1 MGGFLRKQASMTTR
15 RIVTAVCLA
24 MMIAAPAFA
33 ETWTLDPNHTRANFS
48 ARHMMVTT
56 VRGDFHN
63 VTGTV
68 EYDGKDITKAL
79 INVTIDTRTLD
90 TKLDPRDAQLKGPD
104 FLDVAKYP
112 TMTFKSKR
120 IEPAQG
126 GMFRVIGDLTIRTV
140 TREVALEVDGL
151 SPPLTDRGMRVMGTT
166 AMTRINRKDFGMTWN
181 RAVEAGGVLVG
192 DEVTITLDIEMR
204 RPAL

>member
-1 MGGFLRKQASMTTR
+1 MQLLGRAGTLCVLMVFG
-15 RIVTAVCLA
+15 VVV
-24 MMIAAPAFA
+24 PARA
-33 ETWTLDPNHTRANFS
+33 QTWTLDSNHTRANFS

-68 EYDGKDITKAL
+68 DYDGKDVTKAI
-79 INVTIDTRTLD
+79 INVLIDTRTLD
-90 TKLDPRDAQLKGPD
+90 TKVEQRDNQLKGPD

-120 IEPAQG
+120 IDPPRDGA
-126 GMFRVIGDLTIRTV
+126 FRVVGDLTIRDV
-140 TREVALEVDGL
+140 TREVTLDVDGP
-151 SPPLTDRGMRVMGTT
+151 SPPLTDRGVLVVGATATT
-166 AMTRINRKDFGMTWN
+166 KINRKDFGMVWN

-192 DEVTITLDIEMR
+192 DEITLTLDVQMR
-204 RPAL
+204 RPAR